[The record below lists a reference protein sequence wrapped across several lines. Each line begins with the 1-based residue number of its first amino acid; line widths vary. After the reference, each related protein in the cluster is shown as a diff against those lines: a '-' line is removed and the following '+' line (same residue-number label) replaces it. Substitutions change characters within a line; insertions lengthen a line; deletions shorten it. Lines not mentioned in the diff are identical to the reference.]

1 MSLNLNRIKDCSL
14 SLSLS
19 LSPSDRYKWLNST
32 PHQLQFLE
40 LQSALML
47 EFHQDLSAAD
57 KAAQRNPLVPQFC
70 AYLNA
75 SSYIAAVLRE
85 WGEQMVRGGRGGSGG
100 RGGRK
105 RTDEQID
112 G

>member
-1 MSLNLNRIKDCSL
+1 MYPGEYNSNCLFPLPL
-14 SLSLS
+14 SLPPSLPP
-19 LSPSDRYKWLNST
+19 PSDRYKQLDSV

-47 EFHQDLSAAD
+47 EFHQDLSAAG
-57 KAAQRNPLVPQFC
+57 KATLGSPLVPQFC

-85 WGEQMVRGGRGGSGG
+85 WGEQTVRSVGERGGCEGW
-100 RGGRK
+100 
-105 RTDEQID
+105 D
-112 G
+112 